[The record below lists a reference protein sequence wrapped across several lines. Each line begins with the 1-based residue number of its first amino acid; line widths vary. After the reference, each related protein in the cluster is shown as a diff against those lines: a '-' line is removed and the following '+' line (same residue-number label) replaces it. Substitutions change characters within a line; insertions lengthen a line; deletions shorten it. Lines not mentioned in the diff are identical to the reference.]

1 MASKKSDN
9 PKPVVKVDAKAL
21 RGQPIDALSDHE
33 LLQVF
38 VHDAREEAFEELV
51 NRHRR
56 IIFNF
61 LMKMVRKVEV
71 ADDLF
76 QETFLRV
83 LKNADSYTPR
93 AKFTTWALQ
102 IARNLTLDHYKRE
115 KLRQHPSIDTPIGSD
130 GNQTIASLI
139 ESGSPE
145 STTILMK
152 GELEEFLREEIAT
165 LPNNQREAL
174 VLRIYEELPY
184 AEVGEVMGHP
194 EGTVKYWVHEAIA
207 ALGQK
212 IDRKGLR

>member
-1 MASKKSDN
+1 MAQKKKNDN
-9 PKPVVKVDAKAL
+9 TDRKVDVKAL
-21 RGQPIDALSDHE
+21 RAQSTDSLGDFE

-38 VHDAREEAFEELV
+38 VHDSREDAFEVLV

-56 IIFNF
+56 VIFNF
-61 LMKMVRKVEV
+61 IMKMVRKVEV

-115 KLRQHPSIDTPIGSD
+115 RLRQHPSIDTPIGSE
-130 GNQTIASLI
+130 GNSTIASLI

-145 STTILMK
+145 STDILMK
-152 GELEEFLREEIAT
+152 GELEEYLRDEIAH
-165 LPNNQREAL
+165 LPDNQREAL

-184 AEVGEVMGHP
+184 AEIGEVMGHP

-207 ALGQK
+207 ALGEK
-212 IDRKGLR
+212 IKRKGLR